1 VSNQRPERPEYFMN
15 IALAV
20 RERADCVGQKV
31 GAIIVLDHRI
41 MATGYNG
48 TPAGMRNCSEGGCVR
63 CANRDKKYVSG
74 TGYDLCICVHAEQN
88 AILAAARF
96 GISIQGATIYT
107 TVQPC
112 FGCLKEMLQAGIEEV
127 LFLHPWRSAKD
138 ADPDQQAQ
146 YEILASRLPK
156 GIRQLEIHDPRAD
169 WARGGTPAPQSPA
182 SPSFDQ
188 HGMESR

>member
-1 VSNQRPERPEYFMN
+1 MVPNQRPDRPEYFMN
-15 IALAV
+15 IAIAV

-31 GAIIVLDHRI
+31 GAVIVLRDRI

-48 TPAGMRNCSEGGCVR
+48 TPAGMRNCSDGGCVR

-96 GISIQGATIYT
+96 GVSIQGATIYT

-127 LFLHPWRSAKD
+127 LYLHPWRSAKD
-138 ADPDQQAQ
+138 TDPDQQAQ

-156 GIRQLEIHDPRAD
+156 GIRQLVIADARAE
-169 WARGGTPAPQSPA
+169 WARGGAPVSQ
-182 SPSFDQ
+182 SFDR
-188 HGMESR
+188 HGMESQ